1 MQKIDT
7 LEKVTFDEIVKAFN
21 SAFSDYF
28 FPITFTKEQLEG
40 KFLSEGGRL
49 DLSVGVFD
57 NNKLIAFI
65 LHFIN
70 ISEEKVVIYNGG
82 TGVTPNFR
90 GNHLTSKM
98 YEYILPK
105 LIENKVQKM
114 ILEVLTDNIPA
125 IKTYQ
130 KQGFNITRE
139 LNCFKGKLLFKSSKN
154 SDENYKI
161 VELKDLNWNSLQTF
175 WDYTPTWQNSIT
187 TMNNLQNQNISLG
200 VIKNDKIIGY
210 IIYNPKIKRIH
221 QLAIDKKFRNIG
233 LGSNLLNSIYEI
245 EKEEIYFMNIDSR
258 CNVLTNFLK
267 SRGLNNYTNQYEME
281 RRI

>member
-40 KFLSEGGRL
+40 KFLSEGGIL
-49 DLSVGVFD
+49 DLSVGVYD

-139 LNCFKGKLLFKSSKN
+139 LNCFKGKLLFKSSKI

-161 VELKDLNWNSLQTF
+161 VELKDLNWNSFLTF

-187 TMNNLQNQNISLG
+187 TINNLQSQNISLG

-281 RRI
+281 CRI

>member
-7 LEKVTFDEIVKAFN
+7 LEKVTFDEIVKVFN

-281 RRI
+281 CRI

>member
-40 KFLSEGGRL
+40 KFLSEGGIL

-139 LNCFKGKLLFKSSKN
+139 LNCFKGKLLFKSSKI

-161 VELKDLNWNSLQTF
+161 VELKDLNWNSFLTF

-187 TMNNLQNQNISLG
+187 TINNLQSQNISLG

>member
-161 VELKDLNWNSLQTF
+161 VELKDLNWNLLQTF

>member
-154 SDENYKI
+154 SDESYKI
-161 VELKDLNWNSLQTF
+161 IELKELNWNSLQTF

-281 RRI
+281 CRI

>member
-7 LEKVTFDEIVKAFN
+7 LEKVTFDEIVKVFN

-70 ISEEKVVIYNGG
+70 ISEEKIVIYNGG
-82 TGVTPNFR
+82 AGVIPNFR

-105 LIENKVQKM
+105 LIENKVKKM

-139 LNCFKGKLLFKSSKN
+139 LNCFKGKLLLKLSKN
-154 SDENYKI
+154 SDESYKI

-281 RRI
+281 CRI